1 MSKGALRSFRTG
13 KANKNRSYD
22 YQSKKKT
29 AIKDPNKGYSRANA
43 RRVDRDLLDSDFW
56 L

>member
-13 KANKNRSYD
+13 KVNKNRSM
-22 YQSKKKT
+22 KKNE
-29 AIKDPNKGYSRANA
+29 IRDPKKGYSRANA